1 PAPAACR
8 RWPFMS
14 RPGSRP
20 ACGPAC
26 CCCRA
31 GSASSISDFAMTPLA
46 ASYLTLFIAIVCEI
60 IATSLLQQSQQFTRL
75 MPSLLTV
82 LFYAGAFY
90 FLSLSLRTMSVGV
103 AYAIWS
109 GVGIVLISLIGWFLF
124 KQKLDLP
131 AMIGIGFI
139 V

>member
-1 PAPAACR
+1 
-8 RWPFMS
+8 
-14 RPGSRP
+14 
-20 ACGPAC
+20 
-26 CCCRA
+26 
-31 GSASSISDFAMTPLA
+31 MTPLA
-46 ASYLTLFIAIVCEI
+46 AGYLTLFIAIVCEI

-75 MPSLLTV
+75 APSLLTV

-139 V
+139 VAGVLIVNLFSKTVAH